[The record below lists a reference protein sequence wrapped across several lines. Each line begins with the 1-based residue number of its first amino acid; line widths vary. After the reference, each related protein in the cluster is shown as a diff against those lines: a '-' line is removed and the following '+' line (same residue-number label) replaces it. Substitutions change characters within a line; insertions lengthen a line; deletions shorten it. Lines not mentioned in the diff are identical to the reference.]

1 MPQMG
6 PMVGYAVTVVIQPSD
21 KSHKAKNTNAWS
33 EYREY
38 LMSVPGPKIVRQ
50 QHLISCLP
58 RTSLSLS
65 HTHTHTP
72 HTRISIPYD
81 LCIARSASL

>member
-65 HTHTHTP
+65 LTHTH
-72 HTRISIPYD
+72 HTLVYPYRM
-81 LCIARSASL
+81 ISASRALPLFN